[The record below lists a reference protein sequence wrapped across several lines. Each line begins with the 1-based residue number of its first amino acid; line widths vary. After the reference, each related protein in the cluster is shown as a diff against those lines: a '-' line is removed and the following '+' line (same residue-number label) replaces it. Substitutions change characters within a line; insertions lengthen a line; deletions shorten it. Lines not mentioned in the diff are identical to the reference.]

1 MQNHPSALT
10 FEENNV
16 GCLKTTD
23 IPPRNTIRFKTR
35 MKSFRMS
42 ICEITSLSG
51 LVTKVLMSFRSTLEM
66 IFMKSWS
73 TIVKGRIESYLPSDE
88 FACMN
93 HIFFIF

>member
-1 MQNHPSALT
+1 MQNYPSALT

-16 GCLKTTD
+16 GCLNTTD

-51 LVTKVLMSFRSTLEM
+51 LVIKVLVSFRSILEM
-66 IFMKSWS
+66 K
-73 TIVKGRIESYLPSDE
+73 
-88 FACMN
+88 
-93 HIFFIF
+93 